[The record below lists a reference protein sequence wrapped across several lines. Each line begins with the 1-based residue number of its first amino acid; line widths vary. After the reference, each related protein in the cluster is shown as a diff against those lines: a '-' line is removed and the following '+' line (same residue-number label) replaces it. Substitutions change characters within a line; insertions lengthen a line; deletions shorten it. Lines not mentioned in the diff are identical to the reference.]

1 MRIDCEGCRAKGPAC
16 GECVVSVMLGPP
28 EDVELDGPTL
38 VALANLADVGL
49 VPRLRLIEGG
59 HDRSAGRPDT
69 GVAQVTG

>member
-1 MRIDCEGCRAKGPAC
+1 
-16 GECVVSVMLGPP
+16 MLGPP
-28 EDVELDGPTL
+28 EDVDLDGPTL

-59 HDRSAGRPDT
+59 FQDSCARPDA